1 MHKFRI
7 DQVEKAI
14 ESLTIK
20 KTLTISAI
28 SYIPVICTQM
38 VGFDPLAC
46 ICVPTKASK
55 SAKKSLWWRQWSG
68 GRWNL

>member
-7 DQVEKAI
+7 NQVEKAI

-28 SYIPVICTQM
+28 SYIPIICTQM

-46 ICVPTKASK
+46 ICVLTPTKASK
-55 SAKKSLWWRQWSG
+55 SAKKSLW
-68 GRWNL
+68 